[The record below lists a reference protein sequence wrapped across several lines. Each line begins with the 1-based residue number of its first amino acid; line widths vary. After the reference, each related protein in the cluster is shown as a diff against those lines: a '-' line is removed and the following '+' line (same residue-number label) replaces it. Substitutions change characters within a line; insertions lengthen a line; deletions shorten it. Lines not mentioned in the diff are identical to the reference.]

1 MKINA
6 TEWIWLNGQAICSAR
21 NLAEVSGLSNEELGD
36 LIENGVIAPVDANA
50 QPMSFSLRYI
60 VVASMACRLRDDFEL
75 DRHGVTLAMTLMQ
88 RIEELEMELNAVR
101 ARLGHGMSNPG

>member
-1 MKINA
+1 MKVDA
-6 TEWIWLNGQAICSAR
+6 TEWIWLNEQAICSAQ
-21 NLAEVSGLSNEELGD
+21 NLVEVSGLAHELLDD

-50 QPMSFSLRYI
+50 QPLSFPLRYV
-60 VVASMACRLRDDFEL
+60 VVASMARRLRDDFEL

-101 ARLGHGMSNPG
+101 ARLGHGRPNPG